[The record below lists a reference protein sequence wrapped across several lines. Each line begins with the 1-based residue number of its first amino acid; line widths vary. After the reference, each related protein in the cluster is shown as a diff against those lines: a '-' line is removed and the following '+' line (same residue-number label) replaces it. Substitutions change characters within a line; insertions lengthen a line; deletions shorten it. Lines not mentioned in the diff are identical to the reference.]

1 MSYEKYLSN
10 KTIAISAADKH
21 DVACPEFASVVE
33 IKHHLRRSVAL
44 SCQSFFIKF
53 MWYNSTMNVKGLQE
67 KITIFNEKTRPYY
80 KLYSQAEKEILTK
93 TIKLNEEVGEL
104 CNDILSILKLQRK
117 AKLEKF
123 ERKNIYQEFA
133 DVIITTIQ
141 LASVAGVDI
150 ERAIEDKMKVI
161 EQRYAKELHKSA
173 KTK

>member
-1 MSYEKYLSN
+1 M
-10 KTIAISAADKH
+10 
-21 DVACPEFASVVE
+21 
-33 IKHHLRRSVAL
+33 
-44 SCQSFFIKF
+44 
-53 MWYNSTMNVKGLQE
+53 
-67 KITIFNEKTRPYY
+67 
-80 KLYSQAEKEILTK
+80 TK

-123 ERKNIYQEFA
+123 DRKNIYQEFA

-150 ERAIEDKMKVI
+150 ERAIEDKMEVI
-161 EQRYAKELHKSA
+161 EQRYEKELHKAA